1 MSTENHHKVLQ
12 TQIIAQWIT
21 SLAIS
26 VICCAI
32 LFIVFAGYIVKLQES
47 NNLLTVK
54 IEYLEE
60 RYKTLADEVARVHRA
75 PQIVQIMA
83 RPPVSVGEAP
93 MAVPTLLAPDEAGM
107 LPAPAAP
114 AASAAPTASGGAEP
128 KAAMP
133 HAPSPSP
140 ETFQPAP
147 VEPKPSPVGDQTSV
161 KTRPPLTFESM
172 HPAVM
177 PAPSAT
183 ALSADTAIGKGHPSA
198 GIEEGI
204 VVPADSEQVDAPAT
218 MEPSPAKSRNF
229 TTKSSPQ

>member
-32 LFIVFAGYIVKLQES
+32 LFIVFAGYIVKLQDS

-114 AASAAPTASGGAEP
+114 TASGGAEP

-133 HAPSPSP
+133 HAPAP

-177 PAPSAT
+177 PAPSPT
-183 ALSADTAIGKGHPSA
+183 ALSPDTAIGKGHPSA

-229 TTKSSPQ
+229 TTKSSP